1 MEIKQV
7 GIIGAGV
14 TGLVTAKTFLEE
26 GYQVTVFEKQKGLG
40 GVWEKSRTYPELAT
54 QTPGNIYS
62 FSEILPAATNGGT
75 YQGLL
80 KILRSALWCFR

>member
-26 GYQVTVFEKQKGLG
+26 G
-40 GVWEKSRTYPELAT
+40 
-54 QTPGNIYS
+54 
-62 FSEILPAATNGGT
+62 
-75 YQGLL
+75 
-80 KILRSALWCFR
+80 